1 MDHTPAGDLQWEASP
16 PEYFTGRAWFGP
28 LADPMQEDGLVA
40 LGVQFEPGARTN
52 WHHHPG
58 GQVLYVASGAGYV
71 QNREGDTVAMATGD
85 VVTIPADEVHWHGA
99 TPQSPM
105 MHLSLTTH
113 GATVWEGPVSDSQ
126 YNSAGA

>member
-1 MDHTPAGDLQWEASP
+1 MEHTSAGDLQWESAP
-16 PEYFTGRAWFGP
+16 PEFFSGRAWFGP
-28 LADPMQEDGLVA
+28 LADPQQDDGLVA

-71 QNREGDTVAMATGD
+71 QNTDGATVAMATGD
-85 VVTIPADEVHWHGA
+85 VVRIPSGEVHWHGA
-99 TPQSPM
+99 TATSPM

-113 GATVWEGPVSDSQ
+113 GATVWEGPVTDSQ
-126 YNSAGA
+126 YQSAAT